1 MTWIRRGLATASA
14 ALVLGG
20 AGCATTGPS
29 ATELLANR
37 RLVVRAAS
45 DLDCPSAPLD
55 ITSLD
60 EATRIVTGCGR
71 RATYVEICDGATDS
85 VTQRCTWLLNGAIRA
100 VAQ

>member
-1 MTWIRRGLATASA
+1 MAAA

-37 RLVVRAAS
+37 RLVARAAS
-45 DLDCPSAPLD
+45 DLDCPTEPLG
-55 ITSLD
+55 ITNLD
-60 EATRIVTGCGR
+60 DATRIVIGCGR
-71 RATYVEICDGATDS
+71 QATYVEICDAPWND
-85 VTQRCTWLLNGAIRA
+85 VTRRCTWLLNGAIRA